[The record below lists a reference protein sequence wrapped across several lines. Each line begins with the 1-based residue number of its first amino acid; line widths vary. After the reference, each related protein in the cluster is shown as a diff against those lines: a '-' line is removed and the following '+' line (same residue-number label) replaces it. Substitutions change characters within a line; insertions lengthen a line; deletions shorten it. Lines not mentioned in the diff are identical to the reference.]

1 MVKTS
6 RNTMTTRSILA
17 MAVLSVSAIG
27 IVAVAELFAATP
39 GQVAFAQQTAT
50 GAANNY
56 TLSGIITSTQL
67 NQAGAPQW
75 LTAGSWR
82 LATDKPVFGTAS
94 NQTQQP
100 TVKNFSAVI
109 VMTTINNGTVLHS
122 HRISDFKLLGVTHPG
137 GNTPAFNGTMTV
149 TTENGPTQN
158 VPGFLDFQNNRM
170 SIWVNPGAIQNHFGP
185 NPINGMTLNPQQLQ
199 EIRSLELPSAQQ
211 GAQQITSAAG
221 GNVTTG
227 GAIVP
232 SNTTSK

>member
-1 MVKTS
+1 M
-6 RNTMTTRSILA
+6 
-17 MAVLSVSAIG
+17 LSVSAIG
-27 IVAVAELFAATP
+27 IFAVAVLFAATP
-39 GQVAFAQQTAT
+39 GQIVFAQQTAT

-82 LATDKPVFGTAS
+82 LVTDNPVFGAAS
-94 NQTQQP
+94 NQTQP
-100 TVKNFSAVI
+100 TVKSFDAVI
-109 VMTTINNGTVLHS
+109 VMTTVNNGTMLHS

-137 GNTPAFNGTMTV
+137 GNTTAFNGTMTV

-211 GAQQITSAAG
+211 GTQQITGAVG

-232 SNTTSK
+232 SNTTSSSATMR